1 MALAPSD
8 GMRRCAALDQG
19 TEEVKVDEQVAGMDL
34 TKIPTLKPAF
44 KKEVR
49 PQIGKEQ
56 CSCASI

>member
-1 MALAPSD
+1 
-8 GMRRCAALDQG
+8 MRRCAALDQG

-49 PQIGKEQ
+49 PPIGNNRVRYAS
-56 CSCASI
+56 SCPCC